1 MKKQETPFEWPFQEY
16 TLKNGVSSN
25 RGISEEAK
33 SQVAKKTEK
42 VAKKGVAPNV
52 VGSLNKS
59 VRERVQVVK
68 KALSSRKHDGEAA
81 QGVDGPAKTLC

>member
-33 SQVAKKTEK
+33 KCPVA
-42 VAKKGVAPNV
+42 
-52 VGSLNKS
+52 
-59 VRERVQVVK
+59 
-68 KALSSRKHDGEAA
+68 GEE
-81 QGVDGPAKTLC
+81 CS

>member
-33 SQVAKKTEK
+33 SQVAGETDK
-42 VAKKGVAPNV
+42 VAKKGRGAKCR
-52 VGSLNKS
+52 GFIK
-59 VRERVQVVK
+59 
-68 KALSSRKHDGEAA
+68 RKR
-81 QGVDGPAKTLC
+81 P